1 MVLWQQLLYIS
12 ITSLYWDEKSLKK
25 LKLRKNRIIQ
35 KLEIQKQLFFKNY
48 QILEKSELSS
58 SRDGRDADGEK

>member
-1 MVLWQQLLYIS
+1 MEEGGREGGGGGV
-12 ITSLYWDEKSLKK
+12 
-25 LKLRKNRIIQ
+25 RKVSG
-35 KLEIQKQLFFKNY
+35 KTKQLFFENY